1 MENINEVINFI
12 QTIRKKAD
20 QNKLIEF
27 VGAGA
32 SRNVPG
38 MPSWFELVL
47 AMAKE
52 IDYKNCKRCK
62 NKSADCHKK
71 CRKYDKYPIPQDDY
85 LKIPQYVFNNSPS
98 RYMEIVQE
106 NIGEGKMDSPIANT
120 LFELLPNHIIT
131 TNYDKLIESA
141 SNDLRTGY
149 EVITKDKDLL
159 VANKSKYIIKL
170 HGDINNLKEIVLKE
184 ADYLEYSQRHV
195 LMEIFVKSLLADHII
210 MFLGYSLND
219 YNIKLIISWINY
231 IRQQSKAYN
240 KIIGYMILDEKSISE
255 EIYKYYKNNNITII
269 NINKLPLVN
278 DIPNELSS
286 DKGKRLFS
294 LLKMIE
300 NEKDEKAL
308 DYVSFYNRK
317 TKFLKDNFMYVD
329 TDYLCKELCISNYKI
344 DKYCLIL
351 EEQDY
356 NNLAAY
362 FEHKG
367 LLVHTLSKFFV
378 NSGVNKIIEKT
389 NGDSY
394 ILGDLYESLE
404 KNKKFEYYISKDFVK
419 LKSEIESKNMAVL
432 ENSFYYSLI
441 YGRNNGYIDF
451 YDTNLEEIEEK
462 RRVAFLFNKEVI
474 KAWNFKNHSDKLV
487 KKYIDALS
495 SLKVIDGYRAYNKF
509 LELYDGNSKL
519 KDKIEKSFEAIDQY
533 YNDKNRVFY
542 KDILVDYCKAKRDV
556 TELYVF
562 YFINNLFFVGY
573 RDLKDIVKYYAKI
586 IMISNEQHD
595 EKKAHFFDDF
605 VYQKAPAID
614 CIDIDMLTSV
624 LAVKDLNTLF
634 NEHETVSFN
643 VDSRTATLICEGFKN
658 LVDSIV
664 KLELL
669 NVYLPAINTLIN
681 YMQVLVHMELSD
693 KQKQIVLEGIKV
705 ILGNKKFT
713 NFYFS
718 INCLEWRIAERKLY
732 ELMTNIDFLANIR
745 SIKYII
751 DNPNLMDYMANTS
764 IPLLEKIIRIAA
776 GEKVSTSQKSSLLS
790 YVLNS
795 PEYQQ
800 VKLMRV
806 LYGMIKSPKVDSLIL
821 DYLDKNFDKLSN
833 DDLFDF
839 VVSKGLLKLSE
850 HQKNSIIDKALRY
863 YDEYRI
869 SGVKRFPDPVNTTLE
884 LIIILYLLG
893 EITDISRL
901 KDIEEE
907 NEFLKFFD
915 DPSSIDYSKVDFSN
929 YMWENIIRNDKYRA
943 VLLQYKKLIIPNIE
957 KKVKLDKATE
967 VEKVFLYGYLYEN
980 PLKKI

>member
-1 MENINEVINFI
+1 MENIDELIKFI

-20 QNKLIEF
+20 QNKLIQF
-27 VGAGA
+27 VGAGV

-38 MPSWFELVL
+38 MPSWYELVL

-52 IDYKNCKRCK
+52 VDYEKCKGCDK
-62 NKSADCHKK
+62 KSADCHRK
-71 CRKYDKYPIPQDDY
+71 CDENKIPQDDY
-85 LKIPQYVFNNSPS
+85 LKIPQYVYNNSPS

-106 NIGEGKMDSPIANT
+106 NIGEGKIDSSIANI
-120 LFELLPNHIIT
+120 LFNLLPNHIIT
-131 TNYDKLIESA
+131 TNYDMLIESA

-149 EVITKDKDLL
+149 EVIIKDKDLL

-195 LMEIFVKSLLADHII
+195 LMEMFVKSLLADHII

-231 IRQQSKAYN
+231 IRQQNKAYN
-240 KIIGYMILDEKSISE
+240 KIIGYMILDEESIPE
-255 EIYKYYKNNNITII
+255 ETYKYYYNNNINII

-278 DIPNELSS
+278 DVPKELS
-286 DKGKRLFS
+286 DERGRRLFS

-300 NEKDEKAL
+300 NEKDEKSL
-308 DYVSFYNRK
+308 DFVKFYNRK
-317 TKFLKDNFMYVD
+317 TKFIKDNFLYVD

-344 DKYCLIL
+344 DKYSLIL
-351 EEQDY
+351 EDQDY
-356 NNLAAY
+356 KNLSFY

-367 LLVHTLSKFFV
+367 LLAHALRRLFV
-378 NSGVNKIIEKT
+378 NSGVNTISKKT

-394 ILGDLYESLE
+394 LLGDLYESLE
-404 KNKKFEYYISKDFVK
+404 RNKKFEYYISKDFLK
-419 LKSEIESKNMAVL
+419 LKSEIGSKNVALL
-432 ENSFYYSLI
+432 ENSFYHSLI
-441 YGRNNGYIDF
+441 YGRNNEYMD
-451 YDTNLEEIEEK
+451 YYNSSLEDIEAK

-474 KAWNFKNHSDKLV
+474 QAWNFRNPSDKLV
-487 KKYIDALS
+487 KNYISSLS

-509 LELYDGNSKL
+509 FELYDGNSKL
-519 KDKIEKSFEAIDQY
+519 KNKIEKCCEAINQY

-542 KDILVDYCKAKRDV
+542 KDILVDYCKAKRAV
-556 TELYVF
+556 TELYIF

-586 IMISNEQHD
+586 LMISNEQHN

-605 VYQKAPAID
+605 VYQNAPAID

-624 LAVKDLNTLF
+624 LAVKDLDELF
-634 NEHETVSFN
+634 NEYGTVSFN
-643 VDSRTATLICEGFKN
+643 VDDRTATILCEGFKN
-658 LVDSIV
+658 LTDSIV

-669 NVYLPAINTLIN
+669 NVYSPTINTLIN
-681 YMQVLVHMELSD
+681 YMQILVHVELND
-693 KQKQIVLEGIKV
+693 KQKQLVLEGVKV
-705 ILGNKKFT
+705 ILGNKDFT

-732 ELMTNIDFLANIR
+732 ELMTNIGFPSNIR
-745 SIKYII
+745 LIKNII
-751 DNPNLMDYMANTS
+751 DNPNLMEYMANTS
-764 IPLLEKIIRIAA
+764 IPLLEKIIKTAA
-776 GEKVSTSQKSSLLS
+776 GEKVTTSQKSSLLS

-800 VKLMRV
+800 IKLMRV
-806 LYGMIKSPKVDSLIL
+806 LYGMIKSPKVDALIL
-821 DYLDKNFDKLSN
+821 EYLDKNFDKLSN

-839 VVSKGLLKLSE
+839 VVSKRLLKLSE
-850 HQKNSIIDKALRY
+850 HQKKSIIDKALRY
-863 YDEYRI
+863 YDKYRI
-869 SGVKRFPDPVNTTLE
+869 DGVRMMPDPVNTTLE
-884 LIIILYLLG
+884 LIIIFYLLG

-915 DPSSIDYSKVDFSN
+915 NPASIDYSRVDFSN
-929 YMWENIIRNDKYRA
+929 YMWENIIRNDKYRS
-943 VLLQYKKLIIPNIE
+943 VLLQYKNLIIPNIE
-957 KKVKLDKATE
+957 KKIESDTATE
-967 VEKVFLYGYLYEN
+967 VEKIFLYGYLYEN